1 MADRFLWHSGNAR
14 ISIVVRSGN
23 TSISNIL
30 VFFMYGLHIRIEMT
44 MKIVAIMVNGLL
56 VAIHKCE
63 H

>member
-1 MADRFLWHSGNAR
+1 MADRFLWHTGNARVYIVVCSGNAR
-14 ISIVVRSGN
+14 
-23 TSISNIL
+23 ISNIL
-30 VFFMYGLHIRIEMT
+30 VFFTYGIHSRLGMT

>member
-1 MADRFLWHSGNAR
+1 MADRFLWHSSSAR

-23 TSISNIL
+23 ACISNIL
-30 VFFMYGLHIRIEMT
+30 VFFMYGINNRLEMT

-56 VAIHKCE
+56 VAVHKCE

>member
-1 MADRFLWHSGNAR
+1 MADRFLWHTGNAR

-23 TSISNIL
+23 AYISNIL
-30 VFFMYGLHIRIEMT
+30 VFFTYGIHNHLGMT

>member
-1 MADRFLWHSGNAR
+1 MADWFLWHSGNAR

-23 TSISNIL
+23 KPISIIL
-30 VFFMYGLHIRIEMT
+30 VFFMYGLHNRLEMT